1 MKKLLLL
8 LAAATAALSSCSHRD
23 SIVNAETTRV
33 QLRLNGDFEVQY
45 SDMTRA
51 TSLEASAMT
60 DLWIYDYDAAS
71 SELLQRIH
79 LTEGFASPTISL
91 FNGSHS
97 LSIIAS
103 RGTTPSATDEAV
115 EWQKPHD
122 TFAAITDLT
131 VDGTSVTKSVN
142 LNRRVAR
149 VSLNILDLIPA
160 EATTLEWV
168 FSQWGTAID
177 PATTYA
183 PSTAEYQ
190 YLTNMTPMR
199 GMQNVSVSAYT
210 IAPSASAW
218 QTSLSI
224 RVLDA
229 DNEPVAEATIPT
241 ISLLQNRTTTLK
253 GNLFSSDGT
262 LTIGLDDTWGDG
274 IEQTF

>member
-8 LAAATAALSSCSHRD
+8 LAAATAALSSCSHHD
-23 SIVNAETTRV
+23 SIINADTTRV
-33 QLRLNGDFEVQY
+33 QLRLNGDFAVSY
-45 SDMTRA
+45 DDMTRA
-51 TSLEASAMT
+51 TSLEESAMT

-115 EWQKPHD
+115 EWHKPHD
-122 TFAAITDLT
+122 TFAAITDIT

-142 LNRRVAR
+142 LQRRVAR

-168 FSQWGTAID
+168 FSQWGTALD

-190 YLTNMTPMR
+190 YLTDMTPMR
-199 GMQNVSVSAYT
+199 GRTNITVAAYT
-210 IAPSASAW
+210 VAPSSTAW
-218 QTSLSI
+218 TTALSI

-229 DNEPVAEATIPT
+229 DGESIAEATIPA

-262 LTIGLDDTWGDG
+262 LTIGLDDAWGEG
-274 IEQTF
+274 VEQTF

>member
-8 LAAATAALSSCSHRD
+8 LAAATAALSSCSHHD
-23 SIVNAETTRV
+23 SIVNADTTRV
-33 QLRLNGDFEVQY
+33 QLRLNGDFELQY

-60 DLWIYDYDAAS
+60 DLWIYDYDATT

-79 LTEGFASPTISL
+79 ITEGFASPTISL

-103 RGTTPSATDEAV
+103 RGTTPSATDEAL

-142 LNRRVAR
+142 LQRRVAR
-149 VSLNILDLIPA
+149 VSLNILDLIPS
-160 EATTLEWV
+160 EATTLEWI
-168 FSQWGTAID
+168 FSQWGTALD

-190 YLTNMTPMR
+190 YLTNMTAMR

-210 IAPSASAW
+210 LAPSASAW

-229 DNEPVAEATIPT
+229 DNEPIAETTIPT

-262 LTIGLDDTWGDG
+262 LTVGLDDAWSEG

>member
-160 EATTLEWV
+160 EAT
-168 FSQWGTAID
+168 
-177 PATTYA
+177 
-183 PSTAEYQ
+183 
-190 YLTNMTPMR
+190 
-199 GMQNVSVSAYT
+199 
-210 IAPSASAW
+210 
-218 QTSLSI
+218 
-224 RVLDA
+224 
-229 DNEPVAEATIPT
+229 IPT